1 MKKMKKQEK
10 VKRYVYFDPARSKLV
25 HLVHTVC
32 EQDKLWN
39 IKCSNDFT
47 NLI

>member
-1 MKKMKKQEK
+1 MKKMKKQKK
-10 VKRYVYFDPARSKLV
+10 VKHYVYFDPARSALS
-25 HLVHTVC
+25 HLDLTVC
-32 EQDKLWN
+32 KQDKLCD